1 MPARL
6 TGPALVNALNGL
18 HSYLGVIIATT
29 TKSNHDTAVP
39 FNNTG
44 DALKGRTLMVQSD
57 TAFYLYHGTLNTAT
71 ATSTN
76 GMLIG
81 AGERVA
87 LTMTRDHGW
96 LAAVAVSGT
105 ANVKVWEMI

>member
-1 MPARL
+1 MASRL
-6 TGPALVNALNGL
+6 TGHHLNDALNGL

-29 TKSNHDTAVP
+29 TKNNHDTAVP

-44 DALKGRTLMVQSD
+44 DALKGKTLIIQSD
-57 TAFYLYHGTLNTAT
+57 AAFYLYWGALNTAT

-81 AGERVA
+81 AGERA
-87 LTMTRDHGW
+87 QLTMTRDAGW
-96 LAAVAVSGT
+96 LAAVSVTGT